1 MLYYELTKLN
11 EIVEGKDMPMP
22 VIKINNKISKEK

>member
-11 EIVEGKDMPMP
+11 EIVEGKDMPIP
-22 VIKINNKISKEK
+22 AIKIKNKITKEN